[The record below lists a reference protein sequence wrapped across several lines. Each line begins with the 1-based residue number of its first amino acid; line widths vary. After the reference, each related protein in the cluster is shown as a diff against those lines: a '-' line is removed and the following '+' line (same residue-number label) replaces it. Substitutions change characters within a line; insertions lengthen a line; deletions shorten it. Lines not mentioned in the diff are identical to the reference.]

1 MIRRTF
7 LILPSV
13 GRVTER
19 SLWEQGIRNW
29 DDFLAVEKPKG
40 FSRERKARLDPHLE
54 EADELLQKDQTGYFT
69 KVLPSREHWRMFDR
83 FEEDTAFLDIET
95 DGLSSDATVTVV
107 GVHRNH
113 ETRTLVR
120 GRGLNS
126 ESLKKTLDGCK
137 LLVTFN
143 GSSFDIPM
151 LEYRFPFAIPNIPH
165 FDLRH
170 TCARI
175 GLKGGLKSIERQLGM
190 ARPKEVD
197 YVTGE
202 QAVYLWHLWER
213 KGRENAL
220 KLLTRYNA
228 EDTENLKPLA
238 RHVYDCMRQKVVD
251 ETESV

>member
-13 GRVTER
+13 GRTTER
-19 SLWEQGIRNW
+19 SLWQQGIHDW
-29 DDFLAVEKPKG
+29 DDFLAADKPEG

-54 EADELLQKDQTGYFT
+54 EADELLRRDHTEYFT
-69 KVLPSREHWRMFDR
+69 KVLPSREHWRMFER
-83 FEEDTAFLDIET
+83 FEDRTAYLDIET
-95 DGLSSDATVTVV
+95 DGLSSEATVTVV
-107 GVHRNH
+107 GVHKGN
-113 ETRTLVR
+113 ETTTLVR
-120 GRGLNS
+120 DRGLNP
-126 ESLKKTLDGCK
+126 ESLERALEGCK

-143 GSSFDIPM
+143 GSSFDIPI
-151 LEYRFPFAIPNIPH
+151 LGYHFPFSVPNVPH

-170 TCARI
+170 ACSRV
-175 GLKGGLKSIERQLGM
+175 GLKGGLKNIERRLGM

-202 QAVYLWHLWER
+202 QAVYLWNLWER

-238 RHVYDCMRQKVVD
+238 RYVYDSMKEQAI
-251 ETESV
+251 EGE